1 LHPRPHRKCSPVKA
15 PRGKGTCGSDPV
27 QCHENP
33 RTAAKSIEHASM
45 FSPRIGV
52 FADNPF
58 AESVA
63 LGSTRP
69 AGGMADEGSLLLEE
83 TLEPALGLVD
93 REMLGNL
100 RSVGKQERTHGRIV
114 AMKPD
119 PREVNRRGT
128 LRVRLDRWVRL
139 LS

>member
-1 LHPRPHRKCSPVKA
+1 MR
-15 PRGKGTCGSDPV
+15 
-27 QCHENP
+27 QCF
-33 RTAAKSIEHASM
+33 RQG
-45 FSPRIGV
+45 IGV

-69 AGGMADEGSLLLEE
+69 AGGMAGEGSLLLEE
-83 TLEPALGLVD
+83 TLVPALGLVD

-128 LRVRLDRWVRL
+128 LRVWLDR
-139 LS
+139 